1 MSPYV
6 RPSGD
11 KISQN
16 LVSLRILNEIIFSF
30 YNAIWTGN
38 IDDSKEIAPKPIS
51 AIARRLIGSEVEAT
65 AYSPCQKRSFLALLL
80 LILLVDKH

>member
-30 YNAIWTGN
+30 CNAIWAGN

-51 AIARRLIGSEVEAT
+51 VIARRLIGSEVAVGGG
-65 AYSPCQKRSFLALLL
+65 YSLQSVSKKGPFWRYFY
-80 LILLVDKH
+80 